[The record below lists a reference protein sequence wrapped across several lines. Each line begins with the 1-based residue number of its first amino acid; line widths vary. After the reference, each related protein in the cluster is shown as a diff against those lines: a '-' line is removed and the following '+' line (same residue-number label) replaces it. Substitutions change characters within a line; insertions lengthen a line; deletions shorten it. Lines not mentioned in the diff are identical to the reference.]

1 MHSVF
6 VALLVG
12 AAAAAPRCYVDRVDA
27 RQLPHVVCEAGTGD
41 CAALTVRYCAAQCR
55 ALDYEVAG
63 VEAGHACSC
72 GHALANASAAAP
84 LAECDD
90 PCAGNATETCGG
102 EFRLMAFD
110 PSGYAP
116 PPPPAADP
124 VLDPRWIPNGLTLRD
139 GGYSCQPY
147 CAVLPSG
154 TWSCVMTYIAAPRW
168 AEGSPG
174 EHMVGMRSTDQGK
187 TWTDFVALEPYSNA
201 TTAQVSAY
209 GSVVA
214 RPDGSR
220 VFAVWIQNVH
230 NVSHLPGAAPSTS
243 FRADMLGAFV
253 WKYSDDEGATW
264 SEDHYEIPVP
274 YGYIESVN
282 SFSKSKNGTGDVQ
295 IMWQV
300 DHVKV
305 LDDGT
310 ALFAFTKIGTYAVAA
325 PEEIF
330 VLASRNL
337 LSEDDP
343 TKVTW
348 EMWPDDDH
356 GIGAVGAYDSPSR
369 VTEEPH
375 VLPFDG
381 DAKLALFWRTD
392 QGYMGHARTTTSK
405 FSSLDAWTNS
415 SYAVYEDTWAS
426 GSEAWVKQ
434 PRGPLS
440 PKKQP
445 NGLWLMT
452 YYNTE
457 PLGAFAAA
465 ATVSDRNNM
474 WLTVGR
480 EAGGTIKWSQPELA
494 LYDRVH
500 SKFHGYPD
508 VVTDGGKVYITEAYK
523 GAPGSEVKTHE
534 VAPALLE
541 GLYGQN
547 AAKTVATAGVVWE
560 SSAPAPLPAGA
571 LPNFMNYTSDRYGF
585 TIDAWVSSLAAVAG
599 AAVLVDATDAA
610 GAGARLTGFANGTVS
625 LLLNDTAG
633 VWGVHWTDPTC
644 ATRLKAPGDHHV
656 AAIADGG
663 PKMILFA
670 VDGKLCDGGPND
682 GWPKG
687 WAFFPPALGDV
698 GAAATVA
705 AGDVVKS
712 ARLYNRVLYVSELVG
727 NWRAGL

>member
-63 VEAGHACSC
+63 VEAGHAC
-72 GHALANASAAAP
+72 
-84 LAECDD
+84 
-90 PCAGNATETCGG
+90 
-102 EFRLMAFD
+102 
-110 PSGYAP
+110 
-116 PPPPAADP
+116 
-124 VLDPRWIPNGLTLRD
+124 
-139 GGYSCQPY
+139 
-147 CAVLPSG
+147 
-154 TWSCVMTYIAAPRW
+154 VMTYIAAPRW

-201 TTAQVSAY
+201 TTARSA
-209 GSVVA
+209 
-214 RPDGSR
+214 R
-220 VFAVWIQNVH
+220 
-230 NVSHLPGAAPSTS
+230 
-243 FRADMLGAFV
+243 RA
-253 WKYSDDEGATW
+253 
-264 SEDHYEIPVP
+264 
-274 YGYIESVN
+274 
-282 SFSKSKNGTGDVQ
+282 
-295 IMWQV
+295 
-300 DHVKV
+300 
-305 LDDGT
+305 
-310 ALFAFTKIGTYAVAA
+310 AA

-369 VTEEPH
+369 VTRRRAR
-375 VLPFDG
+375 FDG
-381 DAKLALFWRTD
+381 GGSPLLLAPD
-392 QGYMGHARTTTSK
+392 QGYARATRGTTLK
-405 FSSLDAWTNS
+405 FSSVDAWTNS

-480 EAGGTIKWSQPELA
+480 EAGGTIKWSQPARL
-494 LYDRVH
+494 DRVLVREGEMPFP
-500 SKFHGYPD
+500 SVADRREKERFD
-508 VVTDGGKVYITEAYK
+508 VAKHLILR
-523 GAPGSEVKTHE
+523 
-534 VAPALLE
+534 VADE
-541 GLYGQN
+541 
-547 AAKTVATAGVVWE
+547 
-560 SSAPAPLPAGA
+560 
-571 LPNFMNYTSDRYGF
+571 
-585 TIDAWVSSLAAVAG
+585 
-599 AAVLVDATDAA
+599 
-610 GAGARLTGFANGTVS
+610 
-625 LLLNDTAG
+625 
-633 VWGVHWTDPTC
+633 TDPDTDS
-644 ATRLKAPGDHHV
+644 ASRKKSTAPVHSTTM
-656 AAIADGG
+656 AASDSSSIFVQSYFSQRMPG
-663 PKMILFA
+663 
-670 VDGKLCDGGPND
+670 
-682 GWPKG
+682 
-687 WAFFPPALGDV
+687 
-698 GAAATVA
+698 
-705 AGDVVKS
+705 
-712 ARLYNRVLYVSELVG
+712 
-727 NWRAGL
+727 

>member
-90 PCAGNATETCGG
+90 PCVGNATEA
-102 EFRLMAFD
+102 R
-110 PSGYAP
+110 
-116 PPPPAADP
+116 
-124 VLDPRWIPNGLTLRD
+124 RR
-139 GGYSCQPY
+139 
-147 CAVLPSG
+147 
-154 TWSCVMTYIAAPRW
+154 
-168 AEGSPG
+168 
-174 EHMVGMRSTDQGK
+174 
-187 TWTDFVALEPYSNA
+187 
-201 TTAQVSAY
+201 VSAY

-356 GIGAVGAYDSPSR
+356 GIGRRIGAVGAYDSPSR

-560 SSAPAPLPAGA
+560 SSAPAPLPAG
-571 LPNFMNYTSDRYGF
+571 R
-585 TIDAWVSSLAAVAG
+585 AAE
-599 AAVLVDATDAA
+599 LHE
-610 GAGARLTGFANGTVS
+610 L
-625 LLLNDTAG
+625 
-633 VWGVHWTDPTC
+633 
-644 ATRLKAPGDHHV
+644 HV
-656 AAIADGG
+656 RPLRFYD
-663 PKMILFA
+663 
-670 VDGKLCDGGPND
+670 
-682 GWPKG
+682 
-687 WAFFPPALGDV
+687 
-698 GAAATVA
+698 
-705 AGDVVKS
+705 
-712 ARLYNRVLYVSELVG
+712 
-727 NWRAGL
+727 